1 MRQVDRQLVA
11 VSNQIDQQKQN
22 NGILH
27 LGNQSRCDVHSLEEP
42 ILGVEVFGNHFWV
55 KFRLN
60 CFVQFGEQ
68 QRHDRFAFFLQNV
81 VILDR

>member
-1 MRQVDRQLVA
+1 MVQVDRQLVA
-11 VSNQIDQQKQN
+11 VSNQSDQQKQN

-27 LGNQSRCDVHSLEEP
+27 QDNQSRCDVHSLEEP

-60 CFVQFGEQ
+60 CFVQFWKKNW
-68 QRHDRFAFFLQNV
+68 HDCFGFFLQNV
-81 VILDR
+81 VILDG